1 MRAIREKIGPAVVLV
16 AVAALAGCGELGELS
31 GRNEQPQVVT
41 RQDLARYP
49 RDSPAH
55 TVLAWWRALQFDSP
69 TLAARYYSPKLAL
82 TPERLERQ
90 LNAGPGFLDLT
101 AGLRIVDVVTQ
112 GSSATVLAL
121 RVRILQHPNGR
132 KDRVAIPQA
141 VNLRRES
148 GEWKLAD
155 NRYID
160 RALENVR
167 AFIEEAA
174 KKKKKE
180 PK

>member
-1 MRAIREKIGPAVVLV
+1 MRDKIGPAVALV
-16 AVAALAGCGELGELS
+16 VVAALAGCGELGELS

-41 RQDLARYP
+41 KQDLARYP

-90 LNAGPGFLDLT
+90 LAAGPGFLDLT
-101 AGLRIVDVVTQ
+101 AGLRIVDVVTE

-121 RVRILQHPNGR
+121 RTRVLQHPNGR
-132 KDRVAIPQA
+132 KDKVAIPQS

-148 GEWKLAD
+148 GKWKLAD

-160 RALENVR
+160 RALANVR
-167 AFIEEAA
+167 AFVEES
-174 KKKKKE
+174 KKKKDGK
-180 PK
+180 

>member
-1 MRAIREKIGPAVVLV
+1 MRDKIGPAVALV
-16 AVAALAGCGELGELS
+16 VVAALAGCGELGELS

-41 RQDLARYP
+41 KQDLARYP

-90 LNAGPGFLDLT
+90 LAAGPGFLDLT
-101 AGLRIVDVVTQ
+101 AGLRIVDVVTE

-121 RVRILQHPNGR
+121 RTRVLQHPNGR
-132 KDRVAIPQA
+132 KDKVAIPQS

-160 RALENVR
+160 RALANVR
-167 AFIEEAA
+167 AFVEES
-174 KKKKKE
+174 KKKKDGK
-180 PK
+180 

>member
-1 MRAIREKIGPAVVLV
+1 MRAMRDKIGPAVALV
-16 AVAALAGCGELGELS
+16 VVAALAGCGELGELS

-90 LNAGPGFLDLT
+90 LAAGPGFLDLT
-101 AGLRIVDVVTQ
+101 AGLRIVDVVAE

-121 RVRILQHPNGR
+121 RTRVLQHPNGR
-132 KDRVAIPQA
+132 KDKVAIPQS

-160 RALENVR
+160 RALANVR
-167 AFIEEAA
+167 AFVEES
-174 KKKKKE
+174 KKKKDGK
-180 PK
+180 

>member
-1 MRAIREKIGPAVVLV
+1 MRDKIGPAVALV
-16 AVAALAGCGELGELS
+16 VVAALAGCGELGELS

-41 RQDLARYP
+41 KQDLARYP

-90 LNAGPGFLDLT
+90 LAAGPGFLDLT
-101 AGLRIVDVVTQ
+101 AGLRIVDVVAE

-121 RVRILQHPNGR
+121 RTRVLQHPNGR
-132 KDRVAIPQA
+132 KDKVAIPQS

-160 RALENVR
+160 RALANVR
-167 AFIEEAA
+167 AFVEES
-174 KKKKKE
+174 KKKKDGK
-180 PK
+180 

>member
-1 MRAIREKIGPAVVLV
+1 MRDKIGPAVALV
-16 AVAALAGCGELGELS
+16 VVAALAGCGELGELS

-90 LNAGPGFLDLT
+90 LAAGPGFLDLT
-101 AGLRIVDVVTQ
+101 AGLRIVDVVAE

-121 RVRILQHPNGR
+121 RTRVLQHPNGR
-132 KDRVAIPQA
+132 KDKVAIPQS

-160 RALENVR
+160 RALANVR
-167 AFIEEAA
+167 AFVEES
-174 KKKKKE
+174 KKKKDGK
-180 PK
+180 

>member
-1 MRAIREKIGPAVVLV
+1 MRAIRDKIGPAVALV
-16 AVAALAGCGELGELS
+16 VVAALAGCGELGELS

-41 RQDLARYP
+41 KQDLARYP
-49 RDSPAH
+49 SDSPAH

-69 TLAARYYSPKLAL
+69 TLAARYYSPRLAL

-90 LNAGPGFLDLT
+90 LVAGPGFLDLT
-101 AGLRIVDVVTQ
+101 AGLRIVDVVTE

-121 RVRILQHPNGR
+121 RIRVLQHPNGR
-132 KDRVAIPQA
+132 KDRVAVPQS

-148 GEWKLAD
+148 GEWRLAD

-160 RALENVR
+160 RALANVQ
-167 AFIEEAA
+167 AFVEQA
-174 KKKKKE
+174 KKKKRK
-180 PK
+180 

>member
-1 MRAIREKIGPAVVLV
+1 MRAIRDKIGPAVVLV

-31 GRNEQPQVVT
+31 GRNEQPQIVT
-41 RQDLARYP
+41 KQDIARYP

-69 TLAARYYSPKLAL
+69 TLAARYYSPRLAL

-90 LNAGPGFLDLT
+90 LVAGPGFLDLT
-101 AGLRIVDVVTQ
+101 AGLRIVDVVTE

-121 RVRILQHPNGR
+121 RIRVLQHPNGR
-132 KDRVAIPQA
+132 KDRVAVPQS

-148 GEWKLAD
+148 GEWRLAD

-160 RALENVR
+160 RALANVQ
-167 AFIEEAA
+167 AFVEQA
-174 KKKKKE
+174 KKKKRK
-180 PK
+180 

>member
-1 MRAIREKIGPAVVLV
+1 MRAIRDKIGPAVALV
-16 AVAALAGCGELGELS
+16 VVAALAGCGELGDLS

-41 RQDLARYP
+41 KQDLARYP
-49 RDSPAH
+49 RDSPEH

-69 TLAARYYSPKLAL
+69 TLAARYYSPRLAL
-82 TPERLERQ
+82 TSERLERQ
-90 LNAGPGFLDLT
+90 LAAGPGFLDLT
-101 AGLRIVDVVTQ
+101 AGLRIVDVVTE

-121 RVRILQHPNGR
+121 RTRVLQHPNGR
-132 KDRVAIPQA
+132 TDKVAIPQS

-160 RALENVR
+160 RALANVQ
-167 AFIEEAA
+167 AFVEQAE
-174 KKKKKE
+174 KKKKK
-180 PK
+180 PR

>member
-1 MRAIREKIGPAVVLV
+1 MRDKIGPAVALV
-16 AVAALAGCGELGELS
+16 FVAALAGCGELGELS

-41 RQDLARYP
+41 KQDLARYP

-90 LNAGPGFLDLT
+90 LAAGPGFLDLT
-101 AGLRIVDVVTQ
+101 AGLRIVDVVAE

-121 RVRILQHPNGR
+121 RTRVLQHPNGR
-132 KDRVAIPQA
+132 KDKVAIPQS

-160 RALENVR
+160 RALANVR
-167 AFIEEAA
+167 AFVEES
-174 KKKKKE
+174 KKKKDGK
-180 PK
+180 

>member
-1 MRAIREKIGPAVVLV
+1 MRAIRDKIGPAVALLV
-16 AVAALAGCGELGELS
+16 VAALAGCGELGELS

-41 RQDLARYP
+41 KQDLARYP

-90 LNAGPGFLDLT
+90 LAAGPGFLDLT
-101 AGLRIVDVVTQ
+101 AGLRIVDVVAE

-121 RVRILQHPNGR
+121 RTRVLQHPNGR
-132 KDRVAIPQA
+132 KDKVAIPQS

-160 RALENVR
+160 RALANVR
-167 AFIEEAA
+167 AFVEES
-174 KKKKKE
+174 KKKKDGK
-180 PK
+180 

>member
-1 MRAIREKIGPAVVLV
+1 VALVV
-16 AVAALAGCGELGELS
+16 VAALAGCGELGELG

-49 RDSPAH
+49 RGSPAH
-55 TVLAWWRALQFDSP
+55 TVLAWWRALQFGSP
-69 TLAARYYSPKLAL
+69 TLAARYYSPRLAL
-82 TPERLERQ
+82 TPKRLERQ
-90 LNAGPGFLDLT
+90 LNAGPNFLDLT
-101 AGLRIVDVVTQ
+101 AGLRIVDVVTE

-121 RVRILQHPNGR
+121 RTRVLQHPNGR
-132 KDRVAIPQA
+132 KDKVAIPQS

-160 RALENVR
+160 RALANVR
-167 AFIEEAA
+167 AFVEES
-174 KKKKKE
+174 KKKKDGK
-180 PK
+180 